1 MKLIIGGAY
10 QGKLAY
16 AKREYQVT
24 EGWLDGRTCSLEEIF
39 SCKGI
44 CYFHE
49 YVKRMMC
56 GEKNSSEG
64 GQDLLWL
71 HLQKEELS
79 GLERQARGF
88 AEMLCWKNPDILI
101 VSNELGYGVVPMEKT
116 DRLWREATGRICTE
130 IAARAD
136 EVVRV
141 VCGVG
146 QRLK

>member
-16 AKREYQVT
+16 AKREYHIT
-24 EGWLDGRTCSLEEIF
+24 EGWLDGRTCRLDEIL
-39 SCKGI
+39 SCRGI

-49 YVKRMMC
+49 YVKRLLN
-56 GEKNSSEG
+56 EDKDISEA
-64 GQDLLWL
+64 GQDFSWV
-71 HLQKEELS
+71 HIQKEDLS
-79 GLERQARGF
+79 SLEQQAEGF
-88 AEMLCWKNPDILI
+88 AGMLCRENPDIVI
-101 VSNELGYGVVPMEKT
+101 VSNELGYGVVPMEKS
-116 DRLWREATGRICTE
+116 DRLWRETTGRICTG